1 MSNQRI
7 TAHDATEAV
16 KAKAL
21 VVTELN
27 ERDSAAAL
35 LRDFGITDFA
45 DTEPA
50 ELALV
55 EIEPDHLRRQV
66 ARAAGHSRYD
76 DLPIGGSFLR

>member
-16 KAKAL
+16 KAQAFVL
-21 VVTELN
+21 TELN
-27 ERDSAAAL
+27 ERESAAAL

-55 EIEPDHLRRQV
+55 EIEPDHLRRQL
-66 ARAAGHSRYD
+66 ARAAARSRYD
-76 DLPIGGSFLR
+76 ELPIAGSAL